1 MTFQSQ
7 YLGTDQAAVLRLRLS
22 KQFLHNLVA
31 SRLAFAVITLN
42 LSTIES
48 DKHHDAR
55 NGTTH
60 HAHSTYAT
68 SKTGSYALGH
78 RLVQS
83 IQVAKGSNNTLTT
96 SVACHEIING
106 TSYSLIQ
113 ILWVVFHIICNI
125 HLAKLRRIWQ
135 YSKQVAKYLVNCS

>member
-7 YLGTDQAAVLRLRLS
+7 YLGTDQTAVLRLRLS

-31 SRLAFAVITLN
+31 GRLAFAVAPFC

-48 DKHHDAR
+48 NKHNDAR

-60 HAHSTYAT
+60 HAHPTYAT
-68 SKTGSYALGH
+68 SKSGSYALGH
-78 RLVQS
+78 RLIQS
-83 IQVAKGSNNTLTT
+83 IQVAKGCDNTLAA
-96 SVACHEIING
+96 SVSGHKIING